1 MATWPK
7 PKALQPRTT
16 KPKAGKPV
24 ARPSKA
30 LPTLSPVEAH
40 AANRERFEAELKK
53 GPPNARAWL
62 ALAQMALNHGDSP
75 QARRAALTA
84 FAQSTAPDECLAIG
98 RFLSQVGEYKKA
110 IEASLRGYE
119 QLGRPVEKAAA
130 VLTVALAVADW
141 ALVDRLIAQISAVYA
156 TGEIGRVI
164 EGPRTHLLWCADEAI
179 NMKVIAQHIR
189 RQYPPVANPKPFDLP
204 PLAGRRLRV
213 GYLSSDYREHA
224 TAWLINGLF
233 RNHDL
238 TRVEMFAYCCGW
250 DDQSEVRRQ
259 VLSRFEHVCSVSHL
273 SDLQAA
279 EKIRADRIDILV
291 DLNGPTRGNRLGILA
306 QRAAPVQISYLGF
319 PGTAGG
325 GHVDYIVADDYV
337 LPSGVEALYPEK
349 VIRLTKTYQINDYA
363 QRENAVQY
371 TRSQVGLPEDK
382 LVLGVFNA
390 GNKIRSEVWDVWMR
404 ILKKV
409 PNAVIWLLD
418 PGDVARDNIAKYTH
432 RAGVDHKRIMVAP
445 RMKQNTHLSRLSCC
459 DLMLDAWPYGGHTT
473 TADALFSGV
482 PVVTLEGSNFASRV
496 SGGLLRAAGLDLLV
510 QPDTDAYVNFAVK
523 LLQTPGEIG
532 KMKQFIKDHIRK
544 QNVFNAPMKTRQ
556 LEDAYVV
563 VAERAEQHLKPKNI
577 RFETQP
583 APQGR

>member
-7 PKALQPRTT
+7 PKSL
-16 KPKAGKPV
+16 KPKTSKPQTGQSV
-24 ARPSKA
+24 ARKKDA
-30 LPTLSPVEAH
+30 LPNMLSGESNAAH
-40 AANRERFEAELKK
+40 RERIENELKK
-53 GPPNARAWL
+53 AAPNSRAWL
-62 ALAQMALNHGDSP
+62 ALAQFALNNGDAH
-75 QARRAALTA
+75 QARRAGLTA
-84 FAQSTAPDECLAIG
+84 YEQSTNPEEWLAIG

-110 IEASLRGYE
+110 IEATLKGYE

-141 ALVDRLIAQISAVYA
+141 HLVDQLIADISAVYA
-156 TGEIGRVI
+156 SGDMTRVM

-179 NMKVIAQHIR
+179 NMKVVGQHMR
-189 RQYPPVANPKPFDLP
+189 RQFPPVAQPKPFDLP

-238 TRVEMFAYCCGW
+238 ERVEMFAYCCGW
-250 DDQSEVRRQ
+250 DDKSQVRRQ

-273 SDLQAA
+273 SDVQAA
-279 EKIRADRIDILV
+279 DKIRADQIDILV

-363 QRENAVQY
+363 QRENDVEY
-371 TRSQVGLPEDK
+371 TRKQVGLPEDK

-404 ILKKV
+404 ILKQV
-409 PNAVIWLLD
+409 PNAIIWMLD
-418 PGDVARDNIAKYTH
+418 PGDVARQNIAKYTH
-432 RAGVDHKRIMVAP
+432 QAGIDHRRIMVAP
-445 RMKQNTHLSRLSCC
+445 RVKQGVHLSRLSCC

-482 PVVTLEGSNFASRV
+482 PVVTLEGTNFASRV
-496 SGGLLRAAGLDLLV
+496 SGGLLRAAGLEVLI
-510 QPDTDAYVNFAVK
+510 QPDKEAYVKFAVN
-523 LLQTPGEIG
+523 LLRAPGEIG
-532 KMKQFIKDHIRK
+532 KMKQFIAEHIRK
-544 QNVFNAPMKTRQ
+544 QNVFNAPMKTQQ
-556 LEDAYVV
+556 LEDAYMV
-563 VAERAEQHLKPKNI
+563 VAQRAEKNLKPKSI
-577 RFETQP
+577 RFNVE
-583 APQGR
+583 